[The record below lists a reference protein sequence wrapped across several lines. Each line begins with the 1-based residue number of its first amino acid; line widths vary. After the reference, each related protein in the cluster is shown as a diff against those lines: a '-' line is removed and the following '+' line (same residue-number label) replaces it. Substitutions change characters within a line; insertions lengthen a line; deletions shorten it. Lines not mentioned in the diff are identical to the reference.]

1 MKVSELITILNT
13 FEKDSDVII
22 YNDSTD
28 ASYEICCI
36 DTDESDDTESNPK
49 VVIFFLKASAT
60 YLYII
65 SGGFLYIC

>member
-36 DTDESDDTESNPK
+36 DTDENDDTESNPQ
-49 VVIFFLKASAT
+49 VVIFV
-60 YLYII
+60 
-65 SGGFLYIC
+65 